1 MVINKSTMGKKTE
14 TSNAKFSLSPVLNYG
29 KGMQHSATTAWIFWN
44 VRHDLPVCKSH
55 SMITA
60 WKFWNVQHD
69 LPVCKSHSA
78 ITA

>member
-1 MVINKSTMGKKTE
+1 MGKKTE

-29 KGMQHSATTAWIFWN
+29 KGMQHSA
-44 VRHDLPVCKSH
+44 P
-55 SMITA
+55 TA

-69 LPVCKSHSA
+69 LPVCKSHSM